1 METER
6 DYTFRRGDIC
16 WYTDPAC
23 REDGSFILGGTRSVV
38 IVSND
43 RCNETSGTVLVAPT
57 VTNTQKKVY
66 PSQVVIN
73 VNGRERRIKCE
84 QIRVA
89 EKTALQAPV
98 MTLDDEAME
107 AVDQAIARTFGLDY
121 LLPEPEPVMK
131 TVGLVK
137 KY

>member
-1 METER
+1 MEIER

-16 WYTDPAC
+16 WYTDPAY
-23 REDGSFILGGTRSVV
+23 REDGSYILGGTRSVV
-38 IVSND
+38 IVSHNKT
-43 RCNETSGTVLVAPT
+43 NETSGTVLIAPT

-66 PSQVVIN
+66 STQVVIN

-89 EKTALQAPV
+89 EKTALQTPV

-107 AVDQAIARTFGLDY
+107 AVDKAIANVFGLDY

-137 KY
+137 NY